1 MGREGDFPTTP
12 AIRAL
17 KAAQVAYTAHQ
28 YAYEPHGGTAQCA
41 RQMGIPEHHVVK
53 TIVLKTSEGKPLV
66 MLMHGDAEISL
77 NKLARILGVKRVETC
92 TVEEAERTS
101 GYFVGGTTPFGFRKR
116 VPVYAEASIFDLDW
130 IVINGGARGFF
141 VKIAPEVLRTVAA
154 AEPVEAK
161 QSDAPGGSAKA

>member
-1 MGREGDFPTTP
+1 MGGEGDFPTTP

-77 NKLARILGVKRVETC
+77 NKLARILGVRKNFGVCPLNLSLRRGGGCGRV
-92 TVEEAERTS
+92 VEM
-101 GYFVGGTTPFGFRKR
+101 K
-116 VPVYAEASIFDLDW
+116 
-130 IVINGGARGFF
+130 GGA
-141 VKIAPEVLRTVAA
+141 V
-154 AEPVEAK
+154 
-161 QSDAPGGSAKA
+161 